1 MTIKNIIEKMR
12 SLPGTQRL
20 VIILFLVSFV
30 WVIASSAYSMIHQ
43 ALIETTTVGAEYT
56 DVVYSDYGFVR
67 ATESLVT
74 PETSGEVKVLAE
86 EGERVPKNQKVFTVT
101 TTDDNGKT
109 HKKHSYAPISGIVSY
124 KIDGYE
130 KKTNMAEISELDFR
144 AIYEKEVN
152 NRDKH
157 SESAEAGVPYA
168 KVIDNLKQVYVYMNY
183 NTKKSKI
190 FEEEGDVFRIRFP
203 ELNEE
208 TSGTVVKIVDNN
220 DGSKFCKIALGPVS
234 EEFLTHRVV
243 ETEIYQTTTAKLD
256 LDKDTLVYQDSEPG
270 VYIVQNGTVVW
281 TKVKVVSQSENRVK
295 CETLAE
301 GTVIITNPKLVE
313 PGDTVKGS

>member
-220 DGSKFCKIALGPVS
+220 DGSKFCKIALGQVS